1 MTPPLRQKLKRTKK
15 PLDESERG
23 VWKSWLKAQY
33 SEIEDHGIWSHHLMA
48 NWWGNSGKSQLM
60 QRVDSLEKTLM
71 LGGIGGRR
79 GRVWQW
85 MRWLVGITDSMDAVW
100 VNSGSWW
107 GTWRPGM
114 LWFMGSQRVGHNW
127 VTELNWTEMNR
138 GTVASSHY
146 WLLSPSSLSGTTLA
160 PLHAEA

>member
-1 MTPPLRQKLKRTKK
+1 
-15 PLDESERG
+15 
-23 VWKSWLKAQY
+23 
-33 SEIEDHGIWSHHLMA
+33 MA

-60 QRVDSLEKTLM
+60 RRVDSLEKTLM

-79 GRVWQW
+79 GRVWQR

-114 LWFMGSQRVGHNW
+114 LWFMGSQRVGHDW
-127 VTELNWTEMNR
+127 VTELNWKSLLLKVKEERGKSCLKTQHSKNEDHGIWSHHFMANR
-138 GTVASSHY
+138 WGKNANSDGLCFLRFQSHCGW
-146 WLLSPSSLSGTTLA
+146 WLQPWN
-160 PLHAEA
+160 